1 MSETIDLD
9 YRFSEAITQPNSIV
23 SDSKQFTQS
32 TTPKTSSKL
41 CPISIIVHAVAQLQN
56 CAIFAE
62 QKSNQNILCE
72 APLSNTQNLRNIESK
87 ADSES
92 VANLESNLLDSR
104 SHGYVLDSHHHL
116 FAQKK
121 RGIIPSPHS

>member
-62 QKSNQNILCE
+62 QKSNQKSRAE
-72 APLSNTQNLRNIESK
+72 HPVV
-87 ADSES
+87 S
-92 VANLESNLLDSR
+92 VV
-104 SHGYVLDSHHHL
+104 GV
-116 FAQKK
+116 
-121 RGIIPSPHS
+121 GGG

>member
-1 MSETIDLD
+1 M
-9 YRFSEAITQPNSIV
+9 
-23 SDSKQFTQS
+23 
-32 TTPKTSSKL
+32 
-41 CPISIIVHAVAQLQN
+41 QN